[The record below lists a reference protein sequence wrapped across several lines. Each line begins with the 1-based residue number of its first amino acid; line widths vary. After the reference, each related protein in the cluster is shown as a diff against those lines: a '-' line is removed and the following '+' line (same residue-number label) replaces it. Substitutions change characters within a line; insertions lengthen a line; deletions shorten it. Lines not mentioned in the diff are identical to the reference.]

1 MANEHVS
8 RVAPASKIENSHWAR
23 RLGSWLFEQS
33 GHFWLILAFL
43 VIAGLMGISLAFNY
57 SLGEAQ
63 GADPTSTLLLPRGYA
78 GLDIASIVLLSAV
91 ATFSGRALR
100 KAAAIIWATFLVSL
114 SLWAAFSFTLM
125 TDEIKRRDSL
135 NVDEVIQEKKTAI
148 EQAQSDI
155 DYWAAKKSK
164 TIRYKQ
170 MYQDRQNAAA
180 QVKDE
185 LLNELQ
191 GLRADS
197 YPPALTINYRVAA
210 LLEDS
215 RLAVD
220 AGSIATTV
228 RLLFSAALTLTP
240 IILVTLLGGL
250 VGEYRPTKEVKHA
263 KKNLTST
270 GNPCKQGLTSKS
282 NLPNNS
288 NSPDNNTKKTKRLG
302 KSGPGK
308 ADTAVSGPKSVRY
321 QTLKKLVQKGELKPS
336 IPGMKRGS
344 KQHFDT
350 ACNQNIATSYLKAMA
365 KENLIVRQQNGS
377 YRLAPNNSNNTTQT
391 TKQS

>member
-33 GHFWLILAFL
+33 GHFWLILAFF

-57 SLGEAQ
+57 TLGEAQ
-63 GADPTSTLLLPRGYA
+63 GADPTSTILLPRGYA

-100 KAAAIIWATFLVSL
+100 KALAIGWAIFLVSL

-135 NVDEVIQEKKTAI
+135 NVDELIQEKRTAVR
-148 EQAQSDI
+148 QAQNDVE
-155 DYWAAKKSK
+155 YWAAKKSK
-164 TIRYKQ
+164 TLRYKQ
-170 MYQDRQNAAA
+170 MYQDRQDAA
-180 QVKDE
+180 VTNKNK
-185 LLNELQ
+185 LLQELQ
-191 GLRADS
+191 SLRADT

-210 LLEDS
+210 LLDGS
-215 RLAVD
+215 RFATD
-220 AGSIATTV
+220 ADSIATTV

-240 IILVTLLGGL
+240 IVLVGLLGGL
-250 VGEYRPTKEVKHA
+250 VAEYRPLKSFN
-263 KKNLTST
+263 KNNPKLTLT
-270 GNPCKQGLTSKS
+270 GKPLTQGLTSKS
-282 NLPNNS
+282 KPQKYTDPTNKA
-288 NSPDNNTKKTKRLG
+288 TKAHG

-321 QTLKKLVQKGELKPS
+321 QTLKKLVQQGEVRPS
-336 IPGMKRGS
+336 IPGMKKGS

-350 ACNQNIATSYLKAMA
+350 TCNQNIATSYLKAMEN
-365 KENLIVRQQNGS
+365 ENLIVRHANGS
-377 YRLAPNNSNNTTQT
+377 YRLAPHNTDKITQP